1 MIPADGFDT
10 SRHYDETQLGYVR
23 LQTAVTLL
31 KYLSELCV
39 SELPA
44 GAPYSD
50 GVIRRLTK
58 ELEKE
63 LRAYVWEIAPD
74 ALPPEVRV
82 YVRTRPAFTKG
93 RPKKEPPK
101 TPPTAS
107 QSGSQSGG

>member
-1 MIPADGFDT
+1 MIPVDGFDT
-10 SRHYDETQLGYVR
+10 FRHYDSTQLGYVR
-23 LQTAVTLL
+23 LQTAVNVL

-44 GAPYSD
+44 GAPYSES
-50 GVIRRLTK
+50 VIRRLTK

-63 LRAYVWEIAPD
+63 LRAYVGEIAPD

-93 RPKKEPPK
+93 GSPKE
-101 TPPTAS
+101 PPTAS
-107 QSGSQSGG
+107 WDGAQSGG